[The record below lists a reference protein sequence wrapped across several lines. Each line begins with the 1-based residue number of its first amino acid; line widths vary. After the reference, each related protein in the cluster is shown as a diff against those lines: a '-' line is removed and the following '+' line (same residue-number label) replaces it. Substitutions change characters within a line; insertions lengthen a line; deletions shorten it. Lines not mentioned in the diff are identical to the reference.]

1 MSYDIRLL
9 DPVTRETI
17 ELDEVHFM
25 HGGTYTIGGT
35 RELWLNVTYNYG
47 SLYHRS
53 DVLGEKGIRAIYGMT
68 GADSIAMLE
77 KAASETR
84 RVAIDTARK
93 AIQEFKN
100 IVKKVETD
108 FADAGGKTRIVTVFE
123 AESENP
129 VEMQKGGWQAILDN
143 FKKYT
148 EAN

>member
-77 KAASETR
+77 KAASALGDDASADYWQPTEGNAKR
-84 RVAIDTARK
+84 PLLQLAAIAKMRPDG
-93 AIQEFKN
+93 IW
-100 IVKKVETD
+100 D
-108 FADAGGKTRIVTVFE
+108 GD
-123 AESENP
+123 
-129 VEMQKGGWQAILDN
+129 
-143 FKKYT
+143 
-148 EAN
+148 